1 MACDDSASID
11 CARVMRGTSSIA
23 IAAAPVPASAR
34 HAGRVAE
41 RVQERDHDLAGAQ
54 ARALRP
60 SLGAATFARH
70 SAAGEHAGRVRHHLG
85 PCLGVLGVG
94 VVRARP
100 GPGLDEHLVPVG
112 DERRHDLGHER
123 DPALVRAHLA

>member
-11 CARVMRGTSSIA
+11 WARVMRGTSSIA
-23 IAAAPVPASAR
+23 IAAAPVPASAA

-41 RVQERDHDLAGAQ
+41 RVQERDHDLPGAQ
-54 ARALRP
+54 ARAL
-60 SLGAATFARH
+60 LLARRRYLRE
-70 SAAGEHAGRVRHHLG
+70 ALRCREHAGRVRHHLG

-94 VVRARP
+94 IVRAGA
-100 GPGLDEHLVPVG
+100 GPGLDEHLVALG
-112 DERRHDLGHER
+112 DERGHDLGHER